1 MSEVHAF
8 IEAEKTT
15 FGVALLCR
23 VLKVARSSF
32 YAWLAGKQAR
42 PPNPPPAA
50 RYVTWACGRAW
61 AAPARASTTPPPSRS
76 SRC

>member
-23 VLKVARSSF
+23 VLLLDLR
-32 YAWLAGKQAR
+32 LAVR
-42 PPNPPPAA
+42 
-50 RYVTWACGRAW
+50 R
-61 AAPARASTTPPPSRS
+61 ARAHLTA
-76 SRC
+76 